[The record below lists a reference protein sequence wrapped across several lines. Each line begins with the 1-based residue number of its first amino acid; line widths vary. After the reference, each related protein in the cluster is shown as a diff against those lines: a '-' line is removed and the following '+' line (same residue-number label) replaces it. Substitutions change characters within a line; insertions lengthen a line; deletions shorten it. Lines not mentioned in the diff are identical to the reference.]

1 MHDISGNERLDM
13 NKPRI
18 LLIDDDIHL
27 RKTLADILNVNGY
40 DTVTAKDGAEGLAL
54 FEQNPVNVVLIDL
67 MLPDMPGLR
76 ILERIKTVH
85 PATEAIILTGNASL
99 DTAIEATNQGAFSY
113 LVKPYEVDQLI
124 INVKRAIEKQHAE
137 EQIIRNSFELQR
149 INAELKALH
158 EVSLAI
164 SREMDMDRLLL
175 EVLRTLVDMEIFR
188 FEHKGLIS
196 LNGDD
201 GLRLISHIGL
211 SEDEMERCRNI
222 MLGECL
228 CGLAAAS
235 GEIII
240 SRNVLEDKRH
250 SIRDHCMPQH
260 GHIILPLKTPNTV
273 LGVLALFIQA
283 DIEVDERE
291 IKLLTTIANQIGIAI
306 NNSKLY
312 EEAKSF
318 SLHDPL
324 TGLPNRRSLQI
335 QMEKSIDTAI
345 RYEEKLSVI
354 MLDIDH
360 FKIYNDTFGHLEGDR
375 MLVKLAAILSHE
387 MRNSD
392 YVFRYGGEEFLAL
405 LPQTD
410 LTLAC
415 EVAERLRK
423 SVETEAGIT
432 ISLGVSSYRENMLEC
447 EILISSAD
455 AALYQAKQQ
464 GRNRIIAIN

>member
-1 MHDISGNERLDM
+1 MD
-13 NKPRI
+13 KPLI
-18 LLIDDDIHL
+18 LLIDDDIYL
-27 RKTLADILNVNGY
+27 RKTLSDILKVNGY

-54 FEQNPVNVVLIDL
+54 FGQNPINLVLIDL

-76 ILERIKTVH
+76 ILERIKAER

-99 DTAIEATNQGAFSY
+99 DTAIEATNRGAFSY
-113 LVKPYEVDQLI
+113 LVKPYEIDQLI
-124 INVKRAIEKQHAE
+124 LNVKRAIEKQQAE
-137 EQIIRNSFELQR
+137 EKIIRNNLELQR

-164 SREMDMDRLLL
+164 SREIDMDRLML
-175 EVLRTLVDMEIFR
+175 EVLHTLVETKIFR
-188 FEHKGLIS
+188 FERKGLVF
-196 LNGDD
+196 LTGDD

-211 SEDEMERCRNI
+211 SEDEMENCRNI
-222 MLGECL
+222 RVGECL

-240 SRNVLEDKRH
+240 SGNSFKDKRH
-250 SIRDHCMPQH
+250 STNNHCMPLH
-260 GHIILPLKTPNTV
+260 GHIILPLKTLDTV

-283 DIEVDERE
+283 DVEVDEQE

-306 NNSKLY
+306 NNAKLY

-335 QMEKSIDTAI
+335 QLEKSIETAK
-345 RYEEKLSVI
+345 RYGEKLSVI

-360 FKIYNDTFGHLEGDR
+360 FKKYNDMYGHLEGDR
-375 MLVKLAAILSHE
+375 LLVKLASILSHE

-392 YVFRYGGEEFLAL
+392 FVFRYGGEEFLTL

-410 LTLAC
+410 LNLAC

-423 SVETEAGIT
+423 SVESEAGIT
-432 ISLGVSSYRENMLEC
+432 ISLGVSSYREIMLGSED
-447 EILISSAD
+447 LISSAD
-455 AALYQAKQQ
+455 SALYKAKQE
-464 GRNRIIAIN
+464 GRNRVVVNH